1 MILQLL
7 SIIAYSIENTLTMNT
22 NFINRYILAF
32 ILVLLQY
39 NLVGQSILW
48 TKKANPSF
56 LSINGIAFSNNS
68 NKVLAG
74 TDCHPAKIRI
84 FETSSS
90 DLIWDYTVGTN
101 YMCIMGVSFSSSNNY
116 FAAIEEFGNIFIFD
130 NSGTS
135 PVIVDTIN
143 TGASYGFS
151 IDFSPTSNIVAV
163 GCSDGKLLLYNY
175 LTGALIK
182 DINAHPSW
190 VTCVKFSPDGSQI
203 ATGGSDNKVK
213 TWTTTG
219 TLINTY
225 SGHTSYVTSVKF
237 TPDNKYIAS
246 ASRDRKI
253 KIWDAVT
260 NTNIRTLLGHKQEV
274 NQIDISPDGSK
285 VVSASSDSTCK
296 IWDFKTGNLL
306 STFGVKDS
314 GEYHSVS
321 WSPSG
326 KLIAT
331 GNVLSDLMLW
341 DIPNNL
347 GINGQSYS
355 LEISIQPNPA
365 TARFVTI
372 KGVEK
377 QDLVMI
383 NLLDINGKLLRK
395 FDSNNT
401 ELDLTGLNSGYYIL
415 QLSVEDK
422 GMYYKKICLQ

>member
-1 MILQLL
+1 MRTNYINRFIIIFFLIILQSSL
-7 SIIAYSIENTLTMNT
+7 
-22 NFINRYILAF
+22 F
-32 ILVLLQY
+32 
-39 NLVGQSILW
+39 GQSILW
-48 TKKANPSF
+48 TKKVNPSI

-90 DLIWDYTVGTN
+90 NLIWDYTVGTN

-143 TGASYGFS
+143 TGAFYGFS
-151 IDFSPTSNIVAV
+151 IDFSPTSNMVAV

-175 LTGALIK
+175 ITGALIK
-182 DINAHPSW
+182 EINAHPSW

-203 ATGGSDNKVK
+203 VTGGSDNKVK
-213 TWTTTG
+213 TWTNTG
-219 TLINTY
+219 TLINNY
-225 SGHTSYVTSVKF
+225 SGHASYVTSVKF
-237 TPDNKYIAS
+237 TPDNKYIVS

-253 KIWDAVT
+253 KIWDAAT
-260 NTNIRTLLGHKQEV
+260 TNIISTLIGHKQEI

-296 IWDFKTGNLL
+296 IWDFKTGNLI

-314 GEYHSVS
+314 GEYRSVC

-341 DIPNNL
+341 DIPINL
-347 GINGQSYS
+347 GIKNPNNT
-355 LEISIQPNPA
+355 LEISIQPNPT
-365 TARFVTI
+365 TARLVKI
-372 KGVEK
+372 IGVEK
-377 QDLVMI
+377 QSLEMI
-383 NLLDINGKLLRK
+383 NLLDLNGKQVRE
-395 FDSNNT
+395 FNSGST
-401 ELDLTGLNSGYYIL
+401 ELDLMGLNPGYYIL
-415 QLSVEDK
+415 QLSVEEN
-422 GMYYKKICLQ
+422 GIYYKKICIQ